1 MTRRQPTKADLLAAI
16 TDVVQFAENVRPS
29 DGSLQ
34 FALGVRRR
42 LAPLVGEHVP
52 TTPERRRVRAY
63 LDAIATF
70 DRPPGRPLYG
80 DEVHGVVPLGGDEL
94 ATLSRS
100 DLQAILDGRA

>member
-16 TDVVQFAENVRPS
+16 ADAVAYATGERGPVA
-29 DGSLQ
+29 
-34 FALGVRRR
+34 AAVRRR
-42 LAPLVGEHVP
+42 LAPLVGEHAP

>member
-16 TDVVQFAENVRPS
+16 ADTLATALDADQPVEDLPRAVQ
-29 DGSLQ
+29 
-34 FALGVRRR
+34 RR
-42 LAPLVGEHVP
+42 LAPLVGEHAP